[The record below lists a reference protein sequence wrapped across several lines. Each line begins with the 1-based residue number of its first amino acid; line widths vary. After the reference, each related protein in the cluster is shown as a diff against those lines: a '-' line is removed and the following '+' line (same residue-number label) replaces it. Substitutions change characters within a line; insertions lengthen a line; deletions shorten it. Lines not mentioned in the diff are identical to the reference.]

1 MSSPHNP
8 VVSPHNPV
16 VSPLASVLP
25 APAGMRAIMPGSSSH
40 VVAPNAPLDPFG
52 PHHKLPDN
60 EHDALYL
67 AAPQTW
73 AERNPS
79 AGVQKQRLRGTLT
92 DAGKAT
98 KRLAAE
104 RNKARAALLAADID
118 KFMDSQQTQIEKIA
132 RDHSRQV
139 SDIRKLVNNSTNYHK
154 ARAPSLAN
162 ALTHKKTLELN
173 EGIVHRLTF

>member
-1 MSSPHNP
+1 MS
-8 VVSPHNPV
+8 SPHNPV

-25 APAGMRAIMPGSSSH
+25 APAGMQAIVPGSSSH

-79 AGVQKQRLRGTLT
+79 AGVQKQCLRGTLT

-139 SDIRKLVNNSTNYHK
+139 SDIRKLVNNSTNYHQT
-154 ARAPSLAN
+154 RAPSLAN

-173 EGIVHRLTF
+173 EGIVRRLTF